1 MIPQTRAGRRQLI
14 LDILGRRSVRSQGE
28 LLEILSR
35 DGFAVTQATLSRDL
49 VELGAVK
56 VREGKALVYAV
67 PGEGGDR
74 TARVAPGLEEVSSRL
89 RRQCEE
95 LLVTARVSANLVVVR
110 TPSGAANY
118 LASALDHA
126 DQTDI
131 LGTIAGDDTIVII
144 TGGVAQ
150 SRALA
155 NRLLALAGRERTE
168 PVSSPAGRPN
178 DLQHPPNNHPNDHP
192 NDHAND
198 HPNNH
203 PNNHPND
210 PADPARRQ
218 SDDIT
223 KEYR

>member
-49 VELGAVK
+49 LELGAVK
-56 VREGKALVYAV
+56 VREGKTLVYAV
-67 PGEGGDR
+67 PGQGGDR
-74 TARVAPGLEEVSSRL
+74 TARVAPGADEVSSRL

-118 LASALDHA
+118 LASAIDHA
-126 DQTDI
+126 DETDI
-131 LGTIAGDDTIVII
+131 MGTIAGDDTILII
-144 TGGVAQ
+144 TGGAAQ

-168 PVSSPAGRPN
+168 PT
-178 DLQHPPNNHPNDHP
+178 HHPNHHSSDHP
-192 NDHAND
+192 NHHSNE
-198 HPNNH
+198 HSNH
-203 PNNHPND
+203 
-210 PADPARRQ
+210 PADPTRRHTD
-218 SDDIT
+218 DDIT

>member
-35 DGFAVTQATLSRDL
+35 NGFAVTQATLSRDL
-49 VELGAVK
+49 VDLGAVK
-56 VREGKALVYAV
+56 VRQGKALVYAV

-74 TARVAPGLEEVSSRL
+74 TARVAPGLEEMSARL

-118 LASALDHA
+118 LASAIDHA
-126 DQTDI
+126 DESDI
-131 LGTIAGDDTIVII
+131 MGTIAGDDTIMII
-144 TGGVAQ
+144 TGGARQ

-155 NRLLALAGRERTE
+155 SRLLALAGRDRMTSNSDIN
-168 PVSSPAGRPN
+168 SS
-178 DLQHPPNNHPNDHP
+178 
-192 NDHAND
+192 
-198 HPNNH
+198 
-203 PNNHPND
+203 
-210 PADPARRQ
+210 
-218 SDDIT
+218 DISR
-223 KEYR
+223 EFR

>member
-14 LDILGRRSVRSQGE
+14 LDILRRRSVRSQGE
-28 LLEILSR
+28 LLEILSLR
-35 DGFAVTQATLSRDL
+35 GFEVTQATLSRDL

-56 VREGKALVYAV
+56 VREGRTLVYAV
-67 PGEGGDR
+67 PGQGGDR
-74 TARVAPGLEEVSSRL
+74 TARVAPGRDEVSSRL

-118 LASALDHA
+118 LASAIDHA
-126 DQTDI
+126 DEPDI
-131 LGTIAGDDTIVII
+131 LGTIAGDDTIMII

-150 SRALA
+150 SRVLA
-155 NRLLALAGRERTE
+155 TRLLALAGRERTE
-168 PVSSPAGRPN
+168 PVTSAADRSN
-178 DLQHPPNNHPNDHP
+178 DLQHPRNKHPNDHP
-192 NDHAND
+192 TNHA
-198 HPNNH
+198 NNH
-203 PNNHPND
+203 PINHPND

>member
-1 MIPQTRAGRRQLI
+1 MIPQTLAGRRQLI

-28 LLEILSR
+28 LLEILAR

-56 VREGKALVYAV
+56 VREGKTLVYAV

-74 TARVAPGLEEVSSRL
+74 TARVAPGRDEVSSRL

-126 DQTDI
+126 DETDV
-131 LGTIAGDDTIVII
+131 LGTIAGDDTIMII
-144 TGGVAQ
+144 TGGEPQ

-155 NRLLALAGRERTE
+155 NRLLALAGREHAE
-168 PVSSPAGRPN
+168 PFQGPNDVSSTNPN
-178 DLQHPPNNHPNDHP
+178 GGLSGVSTDDLHDISSEHTH
-192 NDHAND
+192 
-198 HPNNH
+198 
-203 PNNHPND
+203 D
-210 PADPARRQ
+210 PADPISRHT
-218 SDDIT
+218 DDDT
-223 KEYR
+223 N